1 MAEKKKNKKLRDIN
15 KDGKVNFGDT
25 WLGDALG
32 FDGKVGIQKGR
43 PGLKESLKGARR
55 GSASK
60 SEDKPKDTPKRSTS
74 RSTPSKKKVDIEKL
88 AGKAIDRAERQRGR
102 AGKTEPRI
110 TDPKTR
116 KMYEKLKDK
125 FPVEPND
132 SSKGVPAPSKVE
144 TTPLGKKEKPTPS
157 KPEKKSFLDN
167 TMSNDD
173 YRARRQAELGKI
185 RAGKKEASATAK
197 DQAKVTQDYLRTR
210 EGLEALQKG
219 ITGKA
224 LDKKA
229 LEWSKSKKS
238 GMAEGGMARSKEGRY
253 QQNGG
258 RDMKKTGMFY
268 KSSSPKGYK

>member
-1 MAEKKKNKKLRDIN
+1 MAEKKNRKKLRDIN

-60 SEDKPKDTPKRSTS
+60 KEDKSKNEPKRSTS
-74 RSTPSKKKVDIEKL
+74 RSTPSKKTVDS
-88 AGKAIDRAERQRGR
+88 GVDDKAAATRRATTDRNRARG
-102 AGKTEPRI
+102 AA
-110 TDPKTR
+110 
-116 KMYEKLKDK
+116 
-125 FPVEPND
+125 
-132 SSKGVPAPSKVE
+132 VPEVK
-144 TTPLGKKEKPTPS
+144 TTPLGKKETPAPS
-157 KPEKKSFLDN
+157 KPKKKSFLDN

-173 YRARRQAELGKI
+173 YRARRQAELKRI
-185 RAGKKEASATAK
+185 RTAKEEASATAK
-197 DQAKVTQDYLRTR
+197 DQAKVTRAYLRTR

-229 LEWSKSKKS
+229 LEWSQSQNS
-238 GMAEGGMARSKEGRY
+238 GMAKGGMARFDKTGK
-253 QQNGG
+253 
-258 RDMKKTGMFY
+258 RDYKGKGMFY
-268 KSSSPKGYK
+268 DSKSPRGYK

>member
-1 MAEKKKNKKLRDIN
+1 MAEKKNSKKLKDIN

-88 AGKAIDRAERQRGR
+88 AGDALDRLDGGKPSTRPKARPDRSPAR
-102 AGKTEPRI
+102 
-110 TDPKTR
+110 
-116 KMYEKLKDK
+116 
-125 FPVEPND
+125 
-132 SSKGVPAPSKVE
+132 GVPAPSKVE
-144 TTPLGKKEKPTPS
+144 VTPLDSPS
-157 KPEKKSFLDN
+157 KPATKITYEEWKKLSKTERKKRGLPMTTVQWQN
-167 TMSNDD
+167 
-173 YRARRQAELGKI
+173 QGKF
-185 RAGKKEASATAK
+185 
-197 DQAKVTQDYLRTR
+197 
-210 EGLEALQKG
+210 G
-219 ITGKA
+219 IPEVKA
-224 LDKKA
+224 
-229 LEWSKSKKS
+229 
-238 GMAEGGMARSKEGRY
+238 GMAKGGMAKSKEGRY

-258 RDMKKTGMFY
+258 RDLRKTGMFY

>member
-60 SEDKPKDTPKRSTS
+60 SEDKPKDTPKRPTS
-74 RSTPSKKKVDIEKL
+74 RPTPSKKPTDSGVDD
-88 AGKAIDRAERQRGR
+88 KASATRRSTSERNRARG
-102 AGKTEPRI
+102 AA
-110 TDPKTR
+110 
-116 KMYEKLKDK
+116 
-125 FPVEPND
+125 
-132 SSKGVPAPSKVE
+132 VPEVT
-144 TTPLGKKEKPTPS
+144 TTPLDKKEKPTPS
-157 KPEKKSFLDN
+157 KPKKKSFRDN
-167 TMSNDD
+167 TLSNDD
-173 YRARRQAELGKI
+173 YRARRQAELERI

-210 EGLEALQKG
+210 EGLEALQEG

-238 GMAEGGMARSKEGRY
+238 GMSKGGMAKSKEGRY
-253 QQNGG
+253 TQTG
-258 RDMKKTGMFY
+258 KTDYKNKGMFY
-268 KSSSPKGYK
+268 DSKSPRGYK